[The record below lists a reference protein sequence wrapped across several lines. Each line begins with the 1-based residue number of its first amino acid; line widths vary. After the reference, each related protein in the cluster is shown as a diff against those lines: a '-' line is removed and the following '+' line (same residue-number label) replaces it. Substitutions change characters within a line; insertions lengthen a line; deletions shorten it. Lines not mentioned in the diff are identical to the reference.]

1 MLIALLVNAVLL
13 AAVWALLRYI
23 NRRYYILSLAKRI
36 KAVDGSLLSGKVVVL
51 PGKTRFGNNFDVL
64 KMTPGKCGLF
74 YD

>member
-13 AAVWALLRYI
+13 AAVWALLRHI
-23 NRRYYILSLAKRI
+23 NKRYYILSLAKRI
-36 KAVDGSLLSGKVVVL
+36 RTVDGTPLKEKVVIL

-64 KMTPGKCGLF
+64 KMTPGKSGLF